1 MNKVLIYYGPKV
13 GYESILPSNIK
24 TLSELI
30 FKFDEKKNRHIV
42 AVEGQTKQEDATIE
56 NKEYIENLVAY
67 SESYSSITEG
77 AVQSF
82 LTILNE
88 YEIDNVYLQN
98 PPIQI
103 EQQFTQT
110 FPEIVEVKNYEYQYL
125 DKKMFKKINNTFSDK
140 IIGQDL
146 VKQKLLISLYP
157 LLNKKKNAKPR
168 VIMFYGDSGVGKTE
182 TAKFISDVLG
192 QKLFR
197 KQLSM
202 YQNTEFS
209 SYLFGGKHFQSC
221 FARDLLERESNV
233 ILLDEFDKAAPIFHS
248 AFYQL
253 FDEGIFEDKNYS
265 VQLQSSIIICTSNYK
280 SIEEIR
286 SYLGEPIFYRF
297 DNIIKFEKLSTD
309 SLIKIIDLI
318 IDKKYNELTPS
329 EKKIVDIENIRLM
342 LHRNVQKL
350 NNVRNIKNIIEELIG
365 IELVKNTLED
375 K

>member
-13 GYESILPSNIK
+13 GYENILPSNIK
-24 TLSELI
+24 TLSQLI
-30 FKFDEKKNRHIV
+30 FKFDEKKNRHIF
-42 AVEGQTKQEDATIE
+42 ALEGQNKQEDDTME

-67 SESYSSITEG
+67 SESYSSISEG

-88 YEIDNVYLQN
+88 YDIKNVYLQN

-110 FPEIVEVKNYEYQYL
+110 FPEIVEVRKYEYQYL
-125 DKKMFKKINNTFSDK
+125 DKTMFKNINNTFSDK

-157 LLNKKKNAKPR
+157 LLNKKKNTKPR

-182 TAKFISDVLG
+182 TAKFISNVLG

-253 FDEGIFEDKNYS
+253 FDEGVFEDKNYS

-309 SLIKIIDLI
+309 SLIKIINLI
-318 IDKKYNELTPS
+318 VNKKYDQLSPN

-342 LHRNVQKL
+342 LHKNVQKL

-365 IELVKNTLED
+365 IELVKNILYDE
-375 K
+375 

>member
-1 MNKVLIYYGPKV
+1 MKKVLIYYGPKA
-13 GYESILPSNIK
+13 GYENILPDNIK

-30 FKFDEKKNRHIV
+30 FKFDEKRNRHV
-42 AVEGQTKQEDATIE
+42 VSVEGQPKQEDTIE
-56 NKEYIENLVAY
+56 VKEYIENLVAY

-88 YEIDNVYLQN
+88 YDIDNVYLQN

-110 FPEIVEVKNYEYQYL
+110 FPKIVEIKKYEYQYINK
-125 DKKMFKKINNTFSDK
+125 DMFKRINENFSK
-140 IIGQDL
+140 QIIGQDL
-146 VKQKLLISLYP
+146 VKQKLLVSLYP
-157 LLNKKKNAKPR
+157 LLNRKKNNKPR

-182 TAKFISDVLG
+182 TARFISSILG

-253 FDEGIFEDKNYS
+253 FDEGIFEDKNYN

-280 SIEEIR
+280 SIDEIR

-297 DNIIKFEKLSTD
+297 DNIIKFEKLSTE

-318 IDKKYNELTPS
+318 INKKYSELTAK
-329 EKKIVDIENIRLM
+329 EKKTVNIEDIREKLYD
-342 LHRNVQKL
+342 NVQKL
-350 NNVRNIKNIIEELIG
+350 NNVRNIKNIIEELIA
-365 IELVKNTLED
+365 IELVKNILED

>member
-1 MNKVLIYYGPKV
+1 
-13 GYESILPSNIK
+13 
-24 TLSELI
+24 
-30 FKFDEKKNRHIV
+30 
-42 AVEGQTKQEDATIE
+42 
-56 NKEYIENLVAY
+56 
-67 SESYSSITEG
+67 
-77 AVQSF
+77 
-82 LTILNE
+82 
-88 YEIDNVYLQN
+88 
-98 PPIQI
+98 
-103 EQQFTQT
+103 
-110 FPEIVEVKNYEYQYL
+110 
-125 DKKMFKKINNTFSDK
+125 
-140 IIGQDL
+140 
-146 VKQKLLISLYP
+146 
-157 LLNKKKNAKPR
+157 
-168 VIMFYGDSGVGKTE
+168 
-182 TAKFISDVLG
+182 
-192 QKLFR
+192 
-197 KQLSM
+197 M
-202 YQNTEFS
+202 YQNAEFS

-253 FDEGIFEDKNYS
+253 FDEGIFEDKNYN

-297 DNIIKFEKLSTD
+297 DNIIKFDKLSTD
-309 SLIKIIDLI
+309 SLIKIINLI

-342 LHRNVQKL
+342 LYKNVRKL

>member
-1 MNKVLIYYGPKV
+1 MKKVLIYYGPKV
-13 GYESILPSNIK
+13 GYESILPDNIK

-30 FKFDEKKNRHIV
+30 FKFDEKKNRHILSL
-42 AVEGQTKQEDATIE
+42 EGQQKQEDTLE
-56 NKEYIENLVAY
+56 VKEYIENLVAY

-88 YEIDNVYLQN
+88 YDIDNVYLQN

-103 EQQFTQT
+103 EQQFIQT
-110 FPEIVEVKNYEYQYL
+110 FPEIVEVKKYEYQYINK
-125 DKKMFKKINNTFSDK
+125 DMFKRINADFSK
-140 IIGQDL
+140 HIIGQDL
-146 VKQKLLISLYP
+146 VKQKLLVSLYP
-157 LLNKKKNAKPR
+157 LLKKEKNNKPR

-182 TAKFISDVLG
+182 TARFISDILG

-253 FDEGIFEDKNYS
+253 FDEGIFEDKNYN

-280 SIEEIR
+280 SIDEIR

-297 DNIIKFEKLSTD
+297 DNVIKFEKLSTE

-318 IDKKYNELTPS
+318 INKKYSELTPK
-329 EKKIVDIENIRLM
+329 EKKIVNIEDIRTKLYG
-342 LHRNVQKL
+342 NVQKL

-365 IELVKNTLED
+365 IELVKNILQNR
-375 K
+375 

>member
-1 MNKVLIYYGPKV
+1 MKKVLIYYGPKV
-13 GYESILPSNIK
+13 GYESILPDNIK

-42 AVEGQTKQEDATIE
+42 SVEGQPKQENTVEI
-56 NKEYIENLVAY
+56 KEHIENLVAY
-67 SESYSSITEG
+67 SESYSNITEG

-88 YEIDNVYLQN
+88 YDIDNVYLQN

-110 FPEIVEVKNYEYQYL
+110 FPEIVEIKKYEYQYINK
-125 DKKMFKKINNTFSDK
+125 DMFKKINREFSEH

-146 VKQKLLISLYP
+146 VKQKLLVSLYP
-157 LLNKKKNAKPR
+157 LLNRKKNNKPR

-182 TAKFISDVLG
+182 TARFISDILG

-221 FARDLLERESNV
+221 FARDLLEES
-233 ILLDEFDKAAPIFHS
+233 
-248 AFYQL
+248 Q
-253 FDEGIFEDKNYS
+253 
-265 VQLQSSIIICTSNYK
+265 
-280 SIEEIR
+280 
-286 SYLGEPIFYRF
+286 
-297 DNIIKFEKLSTD
+297 
-309 SLIKIIDLI
+309 
-318 IDKKYNELTPS
+318 
-329 EKKIVDIENIRLM
+329 M
-342 LHRNVQKL
+342 LYY
-350 NNVRNIKNIIEELIG
+350 
-365 IELVKNTLED
+365 
-375 K
+375 

>member
-1 MNKVLIYYGPKV
+1 MKKVLIYYGPKAV
-13 GYESILPSNIK
+13 YESILPDNIQ

-30 FKFDEKKNRHIV
+30 FKFDEKKNRHIIS
-42 AVEGQTKQEDATIE
+42 VEGQTKQEDTVKI
-56 NKEYIENLVAY
+56 KEHIENLVAY
-67 SESYSSITEG
+67 SESYSNITEG

-88 YEIDNVYLQN
+88 YDIDNVYLQN

-110 FPEIVEVKNYEYQYL
+110 FPEIVEIKKYEYQYINE
-125 DKKMFKKINNTFSDK
+125 DMFKKINREFSEH

-146 VKQKLLISLYP
+146 VKQKLLVSLYP
-157 LLNKKKNAKPR
+157 LLNRKKTNKPR

-182 TAKFISDVLG
+182 TARFISDILG

-197 KQLSM
+197 KQLEM
-202 YQNTEFS
+202 YQNTAFS
-209 SYLFGGKHFQSC
+209 SSLFGGKHFQSC
-221 FARDLLERESNV
+221 FSRYLLEREANV

-253 FDEGIFEDKNYS
+253 FDEGIFEDKNYN

-280 SIEEIR
+280 SIDEIR

-297 DNIIKFEKLSTD
+297 DNIIKFEKLSTE
-309 SLIKIIDLI
+309 SLIKIVDLI
-318 IDKKYNELTPS
+318 IDKKYNELTS
-329 EKKIVDIENIRLM
+329 KEKEIVNIEDIRAKLYANI
-342 LHRNVQKL
+342 QKL

-365 IELVKNTLED
+365 IELVKNILEN